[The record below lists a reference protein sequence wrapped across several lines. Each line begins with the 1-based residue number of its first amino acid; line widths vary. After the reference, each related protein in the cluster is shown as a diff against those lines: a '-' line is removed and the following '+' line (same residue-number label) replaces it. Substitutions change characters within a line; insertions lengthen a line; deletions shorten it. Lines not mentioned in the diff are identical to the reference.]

1 MERKNKHEADQVRDN
16 RLTRGSTRLY
26 HAMNKETRTRVPVR
40 NGTPRV
46 DSSSMLRKK
55 QGRWQ

>member
-26 HAMNKETRTRVPVR
+26 RAMNKETRTRVPVR

-55 QGRWQ
+55 